1 MLRTYRRMG
10 SSSQGSHRPEE
21 QRDKRMKTM
30 EEMYL
35 HTAEEKTRGYLE
47 RKRWGRR
54 ALLDGESGKNYLVA
68 NITLT
73 TEKALES
80 GQAK

>member
-1 MLRTYRRMG
+1 
-10 SSSQGSHRPEE
+10 
-21 QRDKRMKTM
+21 MKMM

-35 HTAEEKTRGYLE
+35 HTVVNAEEKTRGDLE

-68 NITLT
+68 IITLT
-73 TEKALES
+73 TEKPLES

>member
-1 MLRTYRRMG
+1 
-10 SSSQGSHRPEE
+10 
-21 QRDKRMKTM
+21 MKTM

-35 HTAEEKTRGYLE
+35 HTVVNAEEKTRGDLE

-68 NITLT
+68 NITLS